1 MIDAFSICVVGCDCS
16 GTKRNARFDRGNSMT
31 VLQKLLWLCALSFF
45 SLYSYAADTLV
56 LCDSVTSELKGESQ
70 APGATNCID
79 VSSWSW
85 GVSESVSIGGSGG
98 AGAGKPS
105 FSAFSL
111 QKFVD
116 SSSTSLFSL
125 LVKGA
130 TLTGVLE
137 FRDYGSC
144 VSACTS
150 PTPYFTVDM
159 TKPIVTA
166 QSIGGSSD
174 GRPTESVSFEYQ
186 IVKIC
191 YRTQD
196 AEGMLG
202 TPTCV
207 TYNLTTAVT
216 S

>member
-1 MIDAFSICVVGCDCS
+1 
-16 GTKRNARFDRGNSMT
+16 MT

-45 SLYSYAADTLV
+45 SLHSYAADTLV
-56 LCDSVTSELKGESQ
+56 LCDSITSELKGESQ
-70 APGATNCID
+70 APGAPNCID

-85 GVSESVSIGGSGG
+85 GVSEATAPGGGGG

-116 SSSTSLFSL
+116 SSSTSLFSF

-130 TLTGVLE
+130 SLTGVLQ

-144 VSACTS
+144 VSACTT

-159 TKPIVTA
+159 TKPFVTA
-166 QSIGGSSD
+166 QSLGGSSD

-196 AEGMLG
+196 GEGMLSA
-202 TPTCV
+202 PTCV
-207 TYNLTTAVT
+207 TYNLLTAMT

>member
-1 MIDAFSICVVGCDCS
+1 
-16 GTKRNARFDRGNSMT
+16 MT
-31 VLQKLLWLCALSFF
+31 LLQKLLWLCALSLF

-56 LCDSVTSELKGESQ
+56 LCDSITSELKGESQ
-70 APGATNCID
+70 APGATSCID

-85 GVSESVSIGGSGG
+85 GANQVVSLAG
-98 AGAGKPS
+98 GAGKPE

-116 SSSTSLFSL
+116 SSSTSLFSF
-125 LVKGA
+125 LVKGVP
-130 TLTGVLE
+130 LTGVLQ
-137 FRDYGSC
+137 FRDYGTC
-144 VSACTS
+144 VSACTT

-159 TKPIVTA
+159 TKAFVTA
-166 QSIGGSSD
+166 QSIGGSSE
-174 GRPTESVSFEYQ
+174 GRPTESISFAYQ

-196 AEGMLG
+196 GEGMLG
-202 TPTCV
+202 AATCV
-207 TYNLTTAVT
+207 TYNLATGIT